1 VIIAS
6 LGFDAARSSL
16 MLGFGTWPDFL
27 LQVVADSFFSRE
39 PVPANLDAFD
49 LTFAKELAQ
58 MTGRETTNSGSL
70 RD

>member
-1 VIIAS
+1 
-6 LGFDAARSSL
+6 